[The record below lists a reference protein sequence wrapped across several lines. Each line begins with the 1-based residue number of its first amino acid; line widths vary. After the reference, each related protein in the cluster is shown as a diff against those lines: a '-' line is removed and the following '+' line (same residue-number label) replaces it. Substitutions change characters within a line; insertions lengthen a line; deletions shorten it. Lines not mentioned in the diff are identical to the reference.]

1 MPLSVTWEGGGSRGI
16 ANGGVYTALEHAGL
30 LNQITC
36 AGGASIGALFALFT
50 ALRVPAQQVVDKVL
64 SINLRDFV
72 GDRRPG
78 KFDASVR
85 YLTQWGIF
93 SPDPLFVYVRNV
105 IAEQLTHITGTP
117 SHGMETLQQIYQIH
131 KCHLLTTVT
140 NISTGK
146 CVELNDVDHPNVP
159 AYFAV
164 ALSMVIPLVFIP
176 VKWNGHYWVDG
187 GIANGLPYAGV
198 KRLSDLHTTIL
209 VFAFDNDSCSVPA
222 APTNLTRDQP
232 AIGQTTTLSS
242 LRSSSMQPQQS
253 RQHLQYQHLDQ
264 SLKTHTTPSSLTSF
278 VQVPQQQQQH
288 PHYVPQEQLRTS
300 SSNQVENIVDYIA
313 SLFQT
318 LNASRGLATFMH
330 EFGCYLPNVLL
341 VPTPGV
347 TSLTL
352 TVDLMSKQLLID
364 QTYQRTMTFL
374 QSLMLL

>member
-1 MPLSVTWEGGGSRGI
+1 MPLSVAWEGGGSRGI
-16 ANGGVYTALEHAGL
+16 ANAGVYTALEHAGL

-50 ALRVPAQQVVDKVL
+50 ALRVPAQQVVDKAL

-78 KFDASVR
+78 KFDAGVR

-93 SPDPLFVYVRNV
+93 SPDPLFTYVRNV
-105 IAEQLTHITGTP
+105 IAEQMTRITGTP
-117 SHGMETLQQIYQIH
+117 SHGMETLQQIYKVH

-140 NISTGK
+140 NISTK
-146 CVELNDVDHPNVP
+146 QCVELNDVDHPNVP

-198 KRLSDLHTTIL
+198 RRLSDPHTTTL
-209 VFAFDNDSCSVPA
+209 VFAFDNDSCGSRLNSIGSTGKTTMTTITNLPGNDLSTPTLTNAATTAA
-222 APTNLTRDQP
+222 APILT
-232 AIGQTTTLSS
+232 
-242 LRSSSMQPQQS
+242 QQHQHQ
-253 RQHLQYQHLDQ
+253 RHLQKH
-264 SLKTHTTPSSLTSF
+264 
-278 VQVPQQQQQH
+278 QQH
-288 PHYVPQEQLRTS
+288 YIRQELGTS
-300 SSNQVENIVDYIA
+300 SSSSSSTDQVQSIADYIA

-352 TVDLMSKQLLID
+352 TVDPMAKQSLID
-364 QTYQRTMTFL
+364 QSYHRTIAFL
-374 QSLMLL
+374 QGLMLL